1 MTGEQLPEDARPKF
15 DSTVSGPEHPA
26 RSFPRSSKTVFSH
39 KEAPVIPR
47 TGAEEDKQKKEIRI
61 SSTGRPQ
68 AQRVLCVYIYMH
80 T

>member
-15 DSTVSGPEHPA
+15 NSTVSGPEHPA
-26 RSFPRSSKTVFSH
+26 RSFPRSLKTVFSNS
-39 KEAPVIPR
+39 EAPVIPR
-47 TGAEEDKQKKEIRI
+47 TGAGEDKKKEIRI